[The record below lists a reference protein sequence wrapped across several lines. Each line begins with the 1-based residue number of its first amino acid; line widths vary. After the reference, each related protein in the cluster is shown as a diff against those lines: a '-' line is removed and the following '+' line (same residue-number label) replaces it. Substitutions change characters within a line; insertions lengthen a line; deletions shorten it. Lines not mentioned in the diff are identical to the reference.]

1 MVKKVLYW
9 APCLN
14 KVGTYYSTINSA
26 ISIEKYSKGSF
37 KPVIINVCGEWNESE
52 DLLKQNNV
60 EIIKFYKK
68 NFFKYLPKNGFLKS
82 RFSYLTIAILS
93 IIPLIKFLNKNKN
106 EILIIHLIITL
117 PLLLKFIFNLKIKTI
132 LRISGFPKL
141 NILRKN
147 IWKSSNKILEYIT
160 CPTKDLLEQ
169 IKEAKIFNNQK
180 VLFLPDAIININT
193 MNRKI
198 NNINEVVGTKTILA
212 AGRLTKQ
219 KNFLYLLQEF
229 EKFLKIKKDYKLII
243 LGEGEK
249 KSEIQNY
256 IKKNNISDHVYLKG
270 YVKNIF
276 SYMKNS
282 DLFVLSSLWEDPG
295 FVIIE
300 AAFSNLFVISSNC
313 PNGPKEILD
322 NGRGGILFKSNEE
335 GALLNSFIEF
345 DKLSSDD
352 RVYKKVILKKNISKY
367 TIFKHFKTLETIL
380 KKINVNC
387 LKMEELVLN
396 NY

>member
-1 MVKKVLYW
+1 
-9 APCLN
+9 
-14 KVGTYYSTINSA
+14 
-26 ISIEKYSKGSF
+26 
-37 KPVIINVCGEWNESE
+37 
-52 DLLKQNNV
+52 
-60 EIIKFYKK
+60 
-68 NFFKYLPKNGFLKS
+68 
-82 RFSYLTIAILS
+82 
-93 IIPLIKFLNKNKN
+93 
-106 EILIIHLIITL
+106 
-117 PLLLKFIFNLKIKTI
+117 
-132 LRISGFPKL
+132 
-141 NILRKN
+141 
-147 IWKSSNKILEYIT
+147 
-160 CPTKDLLEQ
+160 
-169 IKEAKIFNNQK
+169 
-180 VLFLPDAIININT
+180 
-193 MNRKI
+193 MNREI
-198 NNINEVVGTKTILA
+198 NNNNEVVGTKTILA

-219 KNFLYLLQEF
+219 KNFLYLLHEF
-229 EKFLKIKKDYKLII
+229 EKFLEIKKDYKLII

-345 DKLSSDD
+345 DKLSSDE

-380 KKINVNC
+380 KKINA
-387 LKMEELVLN
+387 
-396 NY
+396 

>member
-1 MVKKVLYW
+1 MVKKIIYW

-68 NFFKYLPKNGFLKS
+68 NFFKYLPKNGFLRS

-93 IIPLIKFLNKNKN
+93 IIPLIKFLNKNKD

-147 IWKSSNKILEYIT
+147 IWKSSNKILEYVT

-169 IKEAKIFNNQK
+169 IKEARIFNNQK

-198 NNINEVVGTKTILA
+198 DKYNDIVGAKTILA

-270 YVKNIF
+270 YVRNIF
-276 SYMKNS
+276 SYMKHS

-345 DKLSSDD
+345 DKLSSDE

-380 KKINVNC
+380 KKINA
-387 LKMEELVLN
+387 
-396 NY
+396 

>member
-1 MVKKVLYW
+1 M
-9 APCLN
+9 
-14 KVGTYYSTINSA
+14 
-26 ISIEKYSKGSF
+26 
-37 KPVIINVCGEWNESE
+37 
-52 DLLKQNNV
+52 KQNNV

-68 NFFKYLPKNGFLKS
+68 NFFKYLPKNGFLRS

-380 KKINVNC
+380 KKINA
-387 LKMEELVLN
+387 
-396 NY
+396 

>member
-1 MVKKVLYW
+1 
-9 APCLN
+9 
-14 KVGTYYSTINSA
+14 
-26 ISIEKYSKGSF
+26 
-37 KPVIINVCGEWNESE
+37 
-52 DLLKQNNV
+52 
-60 EIIKFYKK
+60 
-68 NFFKYLPKNGFLKS
+68 
-82 RFSYLTIAILS
+82 
-93 IIPLIKFLNKNKN
+93 
-106 EILIIHLIITL
+106 
-117 PLLLKFIFNLKIKTI
+117 
-132 LRISGFPKL
+132 
-141 NILRKN
+141 
-147 IWKSSNKILEYIT
+147 
-160 CPTKDLLEQ
+160 
-169 IKEAKIFNNQK
+169 
-180 VLFLPDAIININT
+180 
-193 MNRKI
+193 MNRKV
-198 NNINEVVGTKTILA
+198 NKNNEVVGTKTILA

-219 KNFLYLLQEF
+219 KNFLYLLHEF

-295 FVIIE
+295 FVIVE
-300 AAFSNLFVISSNC
+300 AALSNLFVISSNC

-345 DKLSSDD
+345 DKLSWDE

-380 KKINVNC
+380 KKINA
-387 LKMEELVLN
+387 
-396 NY
+396 

>member
-1 MVKKVLYW
+1 MVKKILYW

-68 NFFKYLPKNGFLKS
+68 NLFKYLPKNGFLRS

-198 NNINEVVGTKTILA
+198 NNNNEVVDTKTILA

-345 DKLSSDD
+345 DKLSSDE

-380 KKINVNC
+380 KKINA
-387 LKMEELVLN
+387 
-396 NY
+396 

>member
-1 MVKKVLYW
+1 MVKKILYW

-60 EIIKFYKK
+60 EIVKFYKK
-68 NFFKYLPKNGFLKS
+68 DFFKYLPKNGFLRS

-93 IIPLIKFLNKNKN
+93 IIPLIKFLNKNKS

-147 IWKSSNKILEYIT
+147 IWKSSNKILEYVT

-169 IKEAKIFNNQK
+169 IKEARIFNNQK

-198 NNINEVVGTKTILA
+198 DKYNDIVGTKTILA

-219 KNFLYLLQEF
+219 KNLLYLLQEF
-229 EKFLKIKKDYKLII
+229 KKFLKIKKNYKLII
-243 LGEGEK
+243 LGEGEE

-276 SYMKNS
+276 SYMKHS

-313 PNGPKEILD
+313 PNGPREILD

-345 DKLSSDD
+345 DKLSSDE

-367 TIFKHFKTLETIL
+367 TIFKHFKSLETIL
-380 KKINVNC
+380 KKINA
-387 LKMEELVLN
+387 
-396 NY
+396 

>member
-26 ISIEKYSKGSF
+26 ISIEKYSNGSL

-68 NFFKYLPKNGFLKS
+68 NFFKYLPKNGFLRS

-93 IIPLIKFLNKNKN
+93 IIPLIKFLNKNKD

-169 IKEAKIFNNQK
+169 IKEAKIFNNKK

-193 MNRKI
+193 MNRKV
-198 NNINEVVGTKTILA
+198 NKNNEVVGTKTILA

-219 KNFLYLLQEF
+219 KNFLYLLHEF

-270 YVKNIF
+270 YVKNVF

-322 NGRGGILFKSNEE
+322 NGRGGILFKSNED

-345 DKLSSDD
+345 DKLSWDE

-367 TIFKHFKTLETIL
+367 TIFKHFKALETIL
-380 KKINVNC
+380 KKINA
-387 LKMEELVLN
+387 
-396 NY
+396 

>member
-1 MVKKVLYW
+1 
-9 APCLN
+9 
-14 KVGTYYSTINSA
+14 
-26 ISIEKYSKGSF
+26 
-37 KPVIINVCGEWNESE
+37 
-52 DLLKQNNV
+52 
-60 EIIKFYKK
+60 
-68 NFFKYLPKNGFLKS
+68 
-82 RFSYLTIAILS
+82 
-93 IIPLIKFLNKNKN
+93 
-106 EILIIHLIITL
+106 
-117 PLLLKFIFNLKIKTI
+117 
-132 LRISGFPKL
+132 
-141 NILRKN
+141 
-147 IWKSSNKILEYIT
+147 
-160 CPTKDLLEQ
+160 
-169 IKEAKIFNNQK
+169 
-180 VLFLPDAIININT
+180 

-198 NNINEVVGTKTILA
+198 NNNNEVVGTKTILA

-219 KNFLYLLQEF
+219 KNFLYLLHEF
-229 EKFLKIKKDYKLII
+229 EKFLEIKKDYKLII

-345 DKLSSDD
+345 DKLSSDE

-380 KKINVNC
+380 KKINA
-387 LKMEELVLN
+387 
-396 NY
+396 

>member
-1 MVKKVLYW
+1 MVKKILYW

-26 ISIEKYSKGSF
+26 ISIKKYSKGSF

-68 NFFKYLPKNGFLKS
+68 NFFKYLPKNGFLRS

-147 IWKSSNKILEYIT
+147 IWKSSNKILEYVT

-198 NNINEVVGTKTILA
+198 NNNNEVVGTKTILA

-219 KNFLYLLQEF
+219 KNFLYLLHEF

-313 PNGPKEILD
+313 PNGPKEVLD

-345 DKLSSDD
+345 DKLSWDE

-380 KKINVNC
+380 KKINA
-387 LKMEELVLN
+387 
-396 NY
+396 

>member
-26 ISIEKYSKGSF
+26 ISIEKYSKGSL

-68 NFFKYLPKNGFLKS
+68 NLFKYLPKNGFLRS

-147 IWKSSNKILEYIT
+147 IWKSSNKILEYVT

-180 VLFLPDAIININT
+180 VLFLPDAIININS

-198 NNINEVVGTKTILA
+198 NNNNEVVGAKTILA

-219 KNFLYLLQEF
+219 KNFLYLLHEF
-229 EKFLKIKKDYKLII
+229 EKFLEIKKDYKLII

-380 KKINVNC
+380 KKINA
-387 LKMEELVLN
+387 
-396 NY
+396 

>member
-1 MVKKVLYW
+1 MVKKILYW

-60 EIIKFYKK
+60 EIIQFYKK
-68 NFFKYLPKNGFLKS
+68 NFFKYLPKNGFLRS

-147 IWKSSNKILEYIT
+147 IWKSSNKILEYVT

-198 NNINEVVGTKTILA
+198 NNNNEVVGTKTILA

-219 KNFLYLLQEF
+219 KNFLYLLHEF

-256 IKKNNISDHVYLKG
+256 IKK
-270 YVKNIF
+270 
-276 SYMKNS
+276 
-282 DLFVLSSLWEDPG
+282 
-295 FVIIE
+295 
-300 AAFSNLFVISSNC
+300 
-313 PNGPKEILD
+313 
-322 NGRGGILFKSNEE
+322 
-335 GALLNSFIEF
+335 
-345 DKLSSDD
+345 
-352 RVYKKVILKKNISKY
+352 
-367 TIFKHFKTLETIL
+367 TIFQTTFI
-380 KKINVNC
+380 
-387 LKMEELVLN
+387 
-396 NY
+396 

>member
-26 ISIEKYSKGSF
+26 ISIVKYSKGSL

-68 NFFKYLPKNGFLKS
+68 NLFKYLPKNGFLRS

-147 IWKSSNKILEYIT
+147 IWKSSNKILEYVT

-198 NNINEVVGTKTILA
+198 NNNNEVVGTKTILA

-219 KNFLYLLQEF
+219 KNFLYLLHEF

-345 DKLSSDD
+345 DKLSSDE

-380 KKINVNC
+380 KKINA
-387 LKMEELVLN
+387 
-396 NY
+396 

>member
-1 MVKKVLYW
+1 MVKKILYW

-68 NFFKYLPKNGFLKS
+68 NFFKYLPKNGFLRS

-270 YVKNIF
+270 YVKNVF

-380 KKINVNC
+380 KKINV
-387 LKMEELVLN
+387 
-396 NY
+396 

>member
-37 KPVIINVCGEWNESE
+37 KPVIIDVCGEWNESE

-68 NFFKYLPKNGFLKS
+68 NFFKYLPKNGFLRS

-147 IWKSSNKILEYIT
+147 IWKSSNKILEYVT

-198 NNINEVVGTKTILA
+198 NNNNEVVDTKTILA

-345 DKLSSDD
+345 DKLSSDE

-380 KKINVNC
+380 KKINA
-387 LKMEELVLN
+387 
-396 NY
+396 

>member
-1 MVKKVLYW
+1 
-9 APCLN
+9 
-14 KVGTYYSTINSA
+14 
-26 ISIEKYSKGSF
+26 
-37 KPVIINVCGEWNESE
+37 
-52 DLLKQNNV
+52 
-60 EIIKFYKK
+60 
-68 NFFKYLPKNGFLKS
+68 
-82 RFSYLTIAILS
+82 
-93 IIPLIKFLNKNKN
+93 
-106 EILIIHLIITL
+106 
-117 PLLLKFIFNLKIKTI
+117 
-132 LRISGFPKL
+132 
-141 NILRKN
+141 
-147 IWKSSNKILEYIT
+147 
-160 CPTKDLLEQ
+160 
-169 IKEAKIFNNQK
+169 
-180 VLFLPDAIININT
+180 

-198 NNINEVVGTKTILA
+198 NNNNEVVGAKTILA

-219 KNFLYLLQEF
+219 KNFIYLLQEF

-270 YVKNIF
+270 YVKNVF

-345 DKLSSDD
+345 DKLSLDE

-380 KKINVNC
+380 KKINA
-387 LKMEELVLN
+387 
-396 NY
+396 

>member
-1 MVKKVLYW
+1 
-9 APCLN
+9 
-14 KVGTYYSTINSA
+14 
-26 ISIEKYSKGSF
+26 
-37 KPVIINVCGEWNESE
+37 
-52 DLLKQNNV
+52 
-60 EIIKFYKK
+60 
-68 NFFKYLPKNGFLKS
+68 
-82 RFSYLTIAILS
+82 LS
-93 IIPLIKFLNKNKN
+93 IIPLIKFLNKNKS

-132 LRISGFPKL
+132 LR
-141 NILRKN
+141 KN
-147 IWKSSNKILEYIT
+147 IWKSSNKILEYVT

-198 NNINEVVGTKTILA
+198 NNNNEVVDTKTILA

-229 EKFLKIKKDYKLII
+229 KKFLKIKKNYKLII

-380 KKINVNC
+380 KKINV
-387 LKMEELVLN
+387 
-396 NY
+396 

>member
-1 MVKKVLYW
+1 MVKKILYW

-68 NFFKYLPKNGFLKS
+68 NFFKYLPKNGFLRS

-198 NNINEVVGTKTILA
+198 NNNNEVVDTKTILA

-345 DKLSSDD
+345 DKLSWDE

-380 KKINVNC
+380 KKINA
-387 LKMEELVLN
+387 
-396 NY
+396 

>member
-37 KPVIINVCGEWNESE
+37 KPVIIDVCGEWNESE

-68 NFFKYLPKNGFLKS
+68 NFFKYLPKNGFLRS

-160 CPTKDLLEQ
+160 CPTIDLLEQ

-198 NNINEVVGTKTILA
+198 NNNNEVVGTKTILA

-219 KNFLYLLQEF
+219 KNFLYLLHEF

-345 DKLSSDD
+345 DKLSWDE

-380 KKINVNC
+380 KKINA
-387 LKMEELVLN
+387 
-396 NY
+396 

>member
-1 MVKKVLYW
+1 
-9 APCLN
+9 
-14 KVGTYYSTINSA
+14 
-26 ISIEKYSKGSF
+26 
-37 KPVIINVCGEWNESE
+37 
-52 DLLKQNNV
+52 
-60 EIIKFYKK
+60 
-68 NFFKYLPKNGFLKS
+68 
-82 RFSYLTIAILS
+82 
-93 IIPLIKFLNKNKN
+93 
-106 EILIIHLIITL
+106 
-117 PLLLKFIFNLKIKTI
+117 
-132 LRISGFPKL
+132 
-141 NILRKN
+141 
-147 IWKSSNKILEYIT
+147 
-160 CPTKDLLEQ
+160 
-169 IKEAKIFNNQK
+169 
-180 VLFLPDAIININT
+180 

-345 DKLSSDD
+345 DKLSWDE
-352 RVYKKVILKKNISKY
+352 RVHKKMILKKNISKY

-380 KKINVNC
+380 KKINA
-387 LKMEELVLN
+387 
-396 NY
+396 

>member
-1 MVKKVLYW
+1 
-9 APCLN
+9 
-14 KVGTYYSTINSA
+14 
-26 ISIEKYSKGSF
+26 
-37 KPVIINVCGEWNESE
+37 
-52 DLLKQNNV
+52 
-60 EIIKFYKK
+60 
-68 NFFKYLPKNGFLKS
+68 
-82 RFSYLTIAILS
+82 
-93 IIPLIKFLNKNKN
+93 
-106 EILIIHLIITL
+106 
-117 PLLLKFIFNLKIKTI
+117 
-132 LRISGFPKL
+132 
-141 NILRKN
+141 
-147 IWKSSNKILEYIT
+147 
-160 CPTKDLLEQ
+160 
-169 IKEAKIFNNQK
+169 
-180 VLFLPDAIININT
+180 

-198 NNINEVVGTKTILA
+198 NNNNEVVDTKTILA

-345 DKLSSDD
+345 DKLSSDE

-380 KKINVNC
+380 KKINA
-387 LKMEELVLN
+387 
-396 NY
+396 

>member
-1 MVKKVLYW
+1 MVKKILYW

-60 EIIKFYKK
+60 EIVKFYKK
-68 NFFKYLPKNGFLKS
+68 DFFKYLPKNGFLRS

-132 LRISGFPKL
+132 LRISGFPML

-147 IWKSSNKILEYIT
+147 IWKSSNKILEYVT

-169 IKEAKIFNNQK
+169 IKEARIFNNQK

-198 NNINEVVGTKTILA
+198 NNNNEVVGTKTILA

-219 KNFLYLLQEF
+219 KNFLYLLHEF
-229 EKFLKIKKDYKLII
+229 EKFLEIKKDYKLII

-345 DKLSSDD
+345 DKLSSDE

-380 KKINVNC
+380 KKINA
-387 LKMEELVLN
+387 
-396 NY
+396 

>member
-1 MVKKVLYW
+1 MVKKILYW

-60 EIIKFYKK
+60 EIVKFYKK
-68 NFFKYLPKNGFLKS
+68 DFFKYLPKNGFLRS

-147 IWKSSNKILEYIT
+147 IWKSSNKILEYVT

-198 NNINEVVGTKTILA
+198 NNNNEVVDTKTILA

-256 IKKNNISDHVYLKG
+256 IKKNNISEHVYLKG

-345 DKLSSDD
+345 DKLSLDEQ
-352 RVYKKVILKKNISKY
+352 VYKKVILKKNISKY

-380 KKINVNC
+380 KKINA
-387 LKMEELVLN
+387 
-396 NY
+396 

>member
-68 NFFKYLPKNGFLKS
+68 NFFKYLPKNGFLRS

-147 IWKSSNKILEYIT
+147 IWKSSNKILEYVT

-198 NNINEVVGTKTILA
+198 NNNNEVVGTKTILA

-219 KNFLYLLQEF
+219 KNFLYLLHEF
-229 EKFLKIKKDYKLII
+229 EKFLEIKKDYKLII

-256 IKKNNISDHVYLKG
+256 IKKNNISEHVYLKG

-345 DKLSSDD
+345 DKLSSDE

-380 KKINVNC
+380 KKINA
-387 LKMEELVLN
+387 
-396 NY
+396 

>member
-37 KPVIINVCGEWNESE
+37 KPVIIDVCGEWNESE

-68 NFFKYLPKNGFLKS
+68 NLFKYLPKNGFLRS

-93 IIPLIKFLNKNKN
+93 IIPLIKLLNKNKD

-132 LRISGFPKL
+132 LRISGFPML

-147 IWKSSNKILEYIT
+147 IWKSSNKIIEYIT

-198 NNINEVVGTKTILA
+198 NNNNEVVGTKTILA

-219 KNFLYLLQEF
+219 KNFLYLLHEF
-229 EKFLKIKKDYKLII
+229 EKFLEIKKDYKLII

-345 DKLSSDD
+345 DKLSSDE

-380 KKINVNC
+380 KKINA
-387 LKMEELVLN
+387 
-396 NY
+396 

>member
-1 MVKKVLYW
+1 MNKKIFYW

-60 EIIKFYKK
+60 EIVKFYKK
-68 NFFKYLPKNGFLKS
+68 DFFKYLPKNGFLRS

-93 IIPLIKFLNKNKN
+93 IIPLIKFLNKNKS

-147 IWKSSNKILEYIT
+147 IWKFSNKILEYVT

-169 IKEAKIFNNQK
+169 IKEARIFNNQK
-180 VLFLPDAIININT
+180 VLFLPDAVININT

-198 NNINEVVGTKTILA
+198 DKYNDIVSAKTILA

-219 KNFLYLLQEF
+219 KNLLYLLQEF
-229 EKFLKIKKDYKLII
+229 KKFLKIKKNYKLII
-243 LGEGEK
+243 LGEGEE

-276 SYMKNS
+276 SYMKYS

-345 DKLSSDD
+345 DKLSSDE

-367 TIFKHFKTLETIL
+367 TIFKHFKSLETIL
-380 KKINVNC
+380 KKINA
-387 LKMEELVLN
+387 
-396 NY
+396 

>member
-1 MVKKVLYW
+1 MVKKILYW

-68 NFFKYLPKNGFLKS
+68 NFFKYLPTNGFLRS

-198 NNINEVVGTKTILA
+198 DKYNDIVGAKTILA

-219 KNFLYLLQEF
+219 KNFLYLLHEF
-229 EKFLKIKKDYKLII
+229 EKFLEIKKDYKLII

-345 DKLSSDD
+345 DKLSSDEQF
-352 RVYKKVILKKNISKY
+352 YKKVILKKNISKY

-380 KKINVNC
+380 KKINV
-387 LKMEELVLN
+387 
-396 NY
+396 

>member
-68 NFFKYLPKNGFLKS
+68 NLFKYLPKNGFLRS

-198 NNINEVVGTKTILA
+198 NNNNEVVDTKTILA

-345 DKLSSDD
+345 DKLSLDEQ
-352 RVYKKVILKKNISKY
+352 VYKKVILKKNISKY

-380 KKINVNC
+380 KKINA
-387 LKMEELVLN
+387 
-396 NY
+396 

>member
-1 MVKKVLYW
+1 MVKKILYW

-68 NFFKYLPKNGFLKS
+68 NFFKYLPKNGFLRS

-147 IWKSSNKILEYIT
+147 IWKSSNKNLEYIT

-198 NNINEVVGTKTILA
+198 NNNNEVVDTKTILA

-380 KKINVNC
+380 KKINA
-387 LKMEELVLN
+387 
-396 NY
+396 

>member
-60 EIIKFYKK
+60 EIVKFYKK
-68 NFFKYLPKNGFLKS
+68 DFFKYLPKNGFLRS

-132 LRISGFPKL
+132 LRISGFPML

-147 IWKSSNKILEYIT
+147 IWKSSNKILEYVT

-198 NNINEVVGTKTILA
+198 NNNNEVVGTKTILA

-219 KNFLYLLQEF
+219 KNFLYLLHEF
-229 EKFLKIKKDYKLII
+229 EKFLEIKKDYKLII

-345 DKLSSDD
+345 DKLSSDE

-380 KKINVNC
+380 KKINA
-387 LKMEELVLN
+387 
-396 NY
+396 

>member
-68 NFFKYLPKNGFLKS
+68 NLFKYLPKNGFLRS

-160 CPTKDLLEQ
+160 CPTIDLLEQ

-198 NNINEVVGTKTILA
+198 NNNNEVVGTKTILA

-219 KNFLYLLQEF
+219 KNFLYLLHEF

-345 DKLSSDD
+345 DKLSSDE

-380 KKINVNC
+380 KKINA
-387 LKMEELVLN
+387 
-396 NY
+396 

>member
-26 ISIEKYSKGSF
+26 ISIEKYSKGSL

-68 NFFKYLPKNGFLKS
+68 NLFKYLPKNGFLRS

-147 IWKSSNKILEYIT
+147 IWKSSNKILEYVT

-198 NNINEVVGTKTILA
+198 NNNNEVVDTKTILA

-345 DKLSSDD
+345 DKLSLDEQ
-352 RVYKKVILKKNISKY
+352 VYKKVILKKNISKY

-380 KKINVNC
+380 KKINV
-387 LKMEELVLN
+387 
-396 NY
+396 

>member
-37 KPVIINVCGEWNESE
+37 KPVIIDVCGEWNESE

-68 NFFKYLPKNGFLKS
+68 NLFKYLPKNGFLKS

-169 IKEAKIFNNQK
+169 IKEARIFNNQK

-198 NNINEVVGTKTILA
+198 NNNNEVVDTKTILA

-219 KNFLYLLQEF
+219 KNFLYLLHEF
-229 EKFLKIKKDYKLII
+229 EKFLEIKKDYKLII

-256 IKKNNISDHVYLKG
+256 IKKNNISEHVYLKG

-380 KKINVNC
+380 KKINA
-387 LKMEELVLN
+387 
-396 NY
+396 